1 MTKDFSSTFA
11 GKQEVKGRSVFN
23 KLECAGF
30 MTRTVGIA
38 IVGITFCAFSGTML
52 MGWLIK
58 TGLDDLAYKQ
68 EVKLELVK
76 VKQDLVMERQELL
89 TLDNIELVAGGL
101 GLYPGGSTQV
111 RQL

>member
-11 GKQEVKGRSVFN
+11 GKQQVRGRSVASKF
-23 KLECAGF
+23 ECMGF
-30 MTRTVGIA
+30 LTRRMGVA
-38 IVGITFCAFSGTML
+38 IVALTLCTFSGTMV

-58 TGLDDLAYKQ
+58 TGLDDLAYKK

-76 VKQDLVMERQELL
+76 VKQDLVMKRQELL
-89 TLDNIELVAGGL
+89 TLDNIEVVAGGL
-101 GLYPGGSTQV
+101 GLYPGLTQV